1 MLLAKKRY
9 EGPMNQRSN
18 LHSTIRE
25 VKEAKNELPKLVV
38 KHLRREQN
46 GVAHKLVQL
55 AKRTVHAAAWYGR
68 FSVCRAFNSGM

>member
-1 MLLAKKRY
+1 MMLLAKKKRY

-18 LHSTIRE
+18 LHSIIRE

-46 GVAHKLVQL
+46 YVAMSSHNCQSEWFML
-55 AKRTVHAAAWYGR
+55 WW
-68 FSVCRAFNSGM
+68 GMIVLLCVSRN